1 MTRRAFTL
9 IELLVVVAIL
19 TLLVSIMLPSLA
31 AAKDLARQAVCSSNI
46 RQILLA
52 NKGYSVENQGYF
64 ALAAEDMDNLKRWH
78 GERSAMDQAF
88 DPRRSPLEKYLADGA
103 VKECPA
109 FTNYYDEAGIVAF
122 EAGCG
127 GYGYNATYIGGR
139 WDLYGMAAAATHSA
153 RDSDIRRAGDTVMFT
168 DTAYMQGGGQMI
180 AYSFCE
186 PVFWP
191 SPSGPS
197 TQRPNPTIHFR
208 HRRLCN
214 VAWADGH
221 VDARNMSFSWDYV
234 THSLISAEE
243 AAESGL
249 GWFGPD
255 SNELFDLE

>member
-1 MTRRAFTL
+1 L

-19 TLLVSIMLPSLA
+19 TLLVSMMLPSLA

-52 NKGYSVENQGYF
+52 DKGYSVENQGYF
-64 ALAAEDMDNLKRWH
+64 ALAAEDIMTDNLKRWH
-78 GERSAMDQAF
+78 GERGAMDQAF
-88 DPRRSPLEKYLADGA
+88 DPRRSPLKQYLADGA

-109 FTNYYDEAGIVAF
+109 FRNYYDEAGIAGAF

-139 WDLYGMAAAATHSA
+139 ADLYGMAAAAGTHSA
-153 RDSDIRRAGDTVMFT
+153 KDSDIRRAGDTVMFT
-168 DTAYMQGGGQMI
+168 DTAYMLGEGRMI

-186 PVFWP
+186 PVFYVFG
-191 SPSGPS
+191 PSGPS
-197 TQRPNPTIHFR
+197 THRPNPTIHFR

-221 VDARNMSFSWDYV
+221 VDARGMSFSTDYV
-234 THSLISAEE
+234 THSRISAEE